1 MGLISSSYRVMY
13 LTSYKISLESKMQ
26 WIMTAQMD
34 LTASA
39 NEILAL
45 GNDLDPEN
53 PAVKQLEARREKLI
67 VLEKK
72 LNLQMQEYQNRI
84 QIVEAQLQAE
94 KQNLQNAIQS
104 SFSYR

>member
-13 LTSYKISLESKMQ
+13 LTSYKISLETKMQ

-72 LNLQMQEYQNRI
+72 LNLQMQEYQSRI

-94 KQNLQNAIQS
+94 KQNLQSAIQS